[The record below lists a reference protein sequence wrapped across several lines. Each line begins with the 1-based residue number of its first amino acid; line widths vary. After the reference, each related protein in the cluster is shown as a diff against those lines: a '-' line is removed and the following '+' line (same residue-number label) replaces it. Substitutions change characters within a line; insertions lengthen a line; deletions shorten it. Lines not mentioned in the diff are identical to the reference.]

1 MDNKFGDF
9 VIQDLGKRTIPSPVM
24 VSYYTSDNKRIL
36 HNIYLECYKDV
47 TTADGVPLS
56 IEVAGPRERYFSIP
70 SRPRRQSSHAAACA
84 RASTTSSGR
93 FSWNCSIG
101 TA

>member
-1 MDNKFGDF
+1 MIEFSDF
-9 VIQDLGKRTIPSPVM
+9 VIQDLGERTIPSPVM

-56 IEVAGPRERYFSIP
+56 IEVAGPRGKIFFDPVADQGGNRHMR
-70 SRPRRQSSHAAACA
+70 RPVPGHQ
-84 RASTTSSGR
+84 
-93 FSWNCSIG
+93 
-101 TA
+101 